1 MRTGHR
7 QGQARLAAH
16 QSHIASPR
24 EPWHAVGDRGLV
36 EGSLSHLCDE
46 KVLTQFGCVAAR
58 PLLKPLHRRVRTRE
72 RWREAIQLVRMS
84 VVCPWLCAPVWTAPL
99 HGVNSR
105 KVEKRDR
112 RVDRRDLMSKT
123 KARSNQRSGNIY
135 IYLRKPQR
143 LRSNP
148 SMNKSMNPR
157 CLGPCGCGAGVTL
170 NMIDLSDN

>member
-24 EPWHAVGDRGLV
+24 EPWHAVGDQRRPRPRGLV

-112 RVDRRDLMSKT
+112 RDLMSK
-123 KARSNQRSGNIY
+123 QRRDQINDQETFIY
-135 IYLRKPQR
+135 IIGKPQR

-148 SMNKSMNPR
+148 SMNKSKVPWPLRMR
-157 CLGPCGCGAGVTL
+157 CRGH
-170 NMIDLSDN
+170 IEYDRSQR

>member
-24 EPWHAVGDRGLV
+24 EPWHAVGDQRRPRPRGLV

-105 KVEKRDR
+105 KWKGPARLDEQ
-112 RVDRRDLMSKT
+112 T

-135 IYLRKPQR
+135 IYYRKTVTPPLQPQHEQEHEPQVPWPLRMRCRGHIEYDRSQR
-143 LRSNP
+143 
-148 SMNKSMNPR
+148 
-157 CLGPCGCGAGVTL
+157 
-170 NMIDLSDN
+170 